1 MTMLK
6 EIFAELS
13 GMFMGDARLTLAVL
27 AIVAAA
33 AALIKLAGVDPLGAG
48 GVLLVGCLGLLI
60 ENVHRS
66 ARPGVRP

>member
-6 EIFAELS
+6 EIIAELI

-27 AIVAAA
+27 ALVASV
-33 AALIKLAGVDPLGAG
+33 AALIKLAGADPLGAG

-60 ENVHRS
+60 ENVYRS
-66 ARPGVRP
+66 ARPGAKP

>member
-6 EIFAELS
+6 EIAAELI

-27 AIVAAA
+27 AVVASA
-33 AALIKLAGVDPLGAG
+33 AALINLASVDPLGAG
-48 GVLLVGCLGLLI
+48 AILLAGCLGLLI

-66 ARPGVRP
+66 ARPGIKP

>member
-1 MTMLK
+1 MLK
-6 EIFAELS
+6 EIIAELI

-27 AIVAAA
+27 ALVVSA
-33 AALIKLAGVDPLGAG
+33 AALIKIAGADPLGAG

-66 ARPGVRP
+66 ARRSVKP

>member
-6 EIFAELS
+6 EIIAELI
-13 GMFMGDARLTLAVL
+13 GMFMGDARLSLAVL
-27 AIVAAA
+27 ALVAGT

-48 GVLLVGCLGLLI
+48 GLLLIGCLGVLI

-66 ARPGVRP
+66 ARQGVKS

>member
-6 EIFAELS
+6 EVIAELI

-27 AIVAAA
+27 ALVAGV

-48 GVLLVGCLGLLI
+48 GFLLIGCLGLLI

-66 ARPGVRP
+66 ARPGVKP